1 MPLCRNCE
9 VYKARLHFRNI
20 DHLIMQKSNILI
32 WEFEHSIFFRIS
44 NLIVNRIVQLV
55 GSGNTSLGFDYC
67 NAAKAAHRL
76 CTGSS
81 HLRYHSNEKV
91 QTEFSNDSES
101 RSEFSSSF
109 RNWNA
114 TLTGRTLW
122 HRRTAASPLR
132 YLYVERKK
140 VTLFGWGCDRDFGS
154 SGRCR
159 PAVLSYSPFTK
170 DYLFRI

>member
-1 MPLCRNCE
+1 M
-9 VYKARLHFRNI
+9 
-20 DHLIMQKSNILI
+20 
-32 WEFEHSIFFRIS
+32 
-44 NLIVNRIVQLV
+44 VNRIVQLV

-109 RNWNA
+109 RN
-114 TLTGRTLW
+114 
-122 HRRTAASPLR
+122 
-132 YLYVERKK
+132 
-140 VTLFGWGCDRDFGS
+140 
-154 SGRCR
+154 
-159 PAVLSYSPFTK
+159 
-170 DYLFRI
+170 